1 MKNISI
7 SLFFL
12 CLFLFGK
19 YDITRHKK
27 DKSKIEK
34 PNVIFILTGQ
44 WRAAYLGKWHL
55 DGHGRKVHKHLYK
68 IQSA

>member
-19 YDITRHKK
+19 YDATGHKI
-27 DKSKIEK
+27 DKSKIQK
-34 PNVIFILTGQ
+34 SNFIFILTDQ
-44 WRAAYLGKWHL
+44 WRAVYLGKVHL
-55 DGHGRKVHKHLYK
+55 DGHGRKS
-68 IQSA
+68 IFI